1 MLCYRFIWEIVISR
15 AIFSKCIFLIW
26 HSWLSGLSLDRK
38 VGGSNPIPVVVS
50 YNCATIVRVLSHAQS
65 CKTTRDWNDV
75 TVVREGT
82 VATLVC
88 IDETA
93 TGAVSVNWMAKPLGT
108 ARFKLVLSANERKEL
123 STGASKHSVQL
134 TDHNFQDTGV
144 FSLRFRPERDD
155 GGLYMCL
162 VKRRLKVLKERFILL
177 AVLTVRV
184 VPLFPVPQNSTLR
197 LIASVH
203 PELGIS
209 QIIWVTPGAISLKTE
224 KITNFGTISK
234 LPLVQ
239 SSDDGAYVC
248 MVYPK
253 GNSSSAFFAF
263 NVDVK
268 VDADKVASFTNISHG
283 DQISTAALADTVFPL
298 TCPNVLGTMC
308 NCTGDLRMLTG
319 RGVYEGGAGSF
330 SFLLTPGTKDGGLYK
345 CEVYKNDNTFSLLTL
360 LTVVKV
366 KTRQRSSKL
375 ELDCRYSELSQVQS
389 AVWTFQNQ
397 SHRLPK
403 ESSLGSITTSVPLP
417 VRADRAGNYTCVL
430 QLKNGQT
437 VRATHTVTLP
447 PRGGSNESA
456 GVSDPSLLPSLSAL
470 LLVVPLVALVV
481 GAFLW
486 RRRHGSDRG
495 IEQSLSVRSGE
506 TENIYENPEDMRQA
520 PPQGSV
526 YMVSFCVVPYYT
538 LHGEFL
544 CFNFIYRLL

>member
-1 MLCYRFIWEIVISR
+1 APNSFLTFLTLCFV
-15 AIFSKCIFLIW
+15 FS
-26 HSWLSGLSLDRK
+26 SE
-38 VGGSNPIPVVVS
+38 
-50 YNCATIVRVLSHAQS
+50 
-65 CKTTRDWNDV
+65 WNDV

-268 VDADKVASFTNISHG
+268 VDGRFTQCISHLLDFFFG
-283 DQISTAALADTVFPL
+283 QQATRSPL
-298 TCPNVLGTMC
+298 LPWPTPSSPSPAPMSWGLCATHPKLVHQY
-308 NCTGDLRMLTG
+308 DRW
-319 RGVYEGGAGSF
+319 RGFMREGHGNF

-447 PRGGSNESA
+447 PRESA